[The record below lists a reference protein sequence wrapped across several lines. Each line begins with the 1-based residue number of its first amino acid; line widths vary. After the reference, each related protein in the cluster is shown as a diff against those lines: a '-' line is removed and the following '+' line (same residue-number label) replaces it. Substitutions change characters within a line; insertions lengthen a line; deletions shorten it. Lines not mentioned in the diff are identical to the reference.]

1 MYVPSAFRIEDAE
14 KIRGFV
20 RAHSFGILVTATP
33 LGLVVT
39 HLPMILVIQEEK
51 EILIGHVAK
60 ANDHWQAFG
69 APSLAI
75 FPGPHGYVSPASYVS
90 RPNVPTWNYLAV
102 HAHGTP
108 EIVTDRAEGVRF
120 LQDMVEV
127 FDPHLGDTHP
137 EATEESY
144 VDSKLNGLVL
154 FRMTV
159 ENWEAKAK
167 LNQNRPEADRLAIRE
182 KYLLSDLGD
191 ELEMA
196 KWMPPA
202 NS

>member
-1 MYVPSAFRIEDAE
+1 MYVPSVFRIEDAE
-14 KIRGFV
+14 KIHDFV
-20 RAHSFGILVTATP
+20 RAIPFGILVTATP
-33 LGLVVT
+33 GGLVVT
-39 HLPMILVIQEEK
+39 HLPMILVVHNEE

-69 APSLAI
+69 FPSLAI
-75 FPGPHGYVSPASYVS
+75 FAGPHGYVSPSSYVS
-90 RPNVPTWNYLAV
+90 RPNVPTWNYVAV

-108 EIVTDRAEGVRF
+108 EIVTDRAEGSRL
-120 LQDMVEV
+120 LQDMVDV

-144 VDSKLNGLVL
+144 IDSKLNGLVL

-159 ENWEAKAK
+159 EKWDAKAK

-182 KYLLSDLGD
+182 KYLNSELGD
-191 ELEMA
+191 EQEMA
-196 KWMPPA
+196 KWMAPA